1 MCCKDKNA
9 GVNAVEVTVSHT
21 SVHCVTAD
29 LLKMLTAEVNS
40 VRGLVWMIT
49 EKKTRYFRYVFGIK
63 ELVHDLNTVVISYS
77 YNIFF
82 K

>member
-49 EKKTRYFRYVFGIK
+49 EKN
-63 ELVHDLNTVVISYS
+63 E
-77 YNIFF
+77 IFLMGLRHRNLF
-82 K
+82 MI